1 MFEKFLNLIFPNVCG
16 FCNKVD
22 KNSLCKNCELNLE
35 KYEINCIKD
44 YTNNSQK
51 YFDYLY
57 SALKY
62 ENEVREK
69 IIKYKFNENS
79 YLYKTFAKIII
90 KNKKV
95 YGFLKLYDIIISVPM
110 HKLKKSVRG
119 YNQSELLTKEIA
131 KQMGI
136 HFEKNVLIKI
146 RNTKVQS
153 TLTKTQRAENVKNA
167 FLVTDDTKIK
177 DKKIILIDDIYT
189 TGSTVNECSRILK
202 KAGAKEICVVTIAKD

>member
-16 FCNKVD
+16 FCNKID
-22 KNSLCKNCELNLE
+22 KNSLCKNCELNLA
-35 KYEINCIKD
+35 KYKINCIKD
-44 YTNNSQK
+44 YTKNNKK

-90 KNKKV
+90 KDKKI
-95 YGFLKLYDIIISVPM
+95 YGFLKLYDIIIPVPM
-110 HKLKKSVRG
+110 HKFKKSVRG
-119 YNQSELLTKEIA
+119 YNQSELLANEIA
-131 KQMGI
+131 KQMELA
-136 HFEKNVLIKI
+136 FEKAVLIKI
-146 RNTKVQS
+146 KNTKVQS
-153 TLTKTQRAENVKNA
+153 TLTKTQRRENVKNV
-167 FLVTDDTKIK
+167 FFVTDATKIK

-189 TGSTVNECSRILK
+189 TGCTVNECSKVLK
-202 KAGAKEICVVTIAKD
+202 QSGAREICVVTIAKD

>member
-16 FCNKVD
+16 FCNEID
-22 KNSLCKNCELNLE
+22 KNSLCKNCELSLE

-44 YTNNSQK
+44 YTKDNQK
-51 YFDYLY
+51 YFDYQY

-62 ENEVREK
+62 ENIVREK

-95 YGFLKLYDIIISVPM
+95 YGFLKLYDIIIPVPM

-119 YNQSELLTKEIA
+119 YNQSELLAKEIA
-131 KQMGI
+131 KQMEL
-136 HFEKNVLIKI
+136 HFEKELLIKI
-146 RNTKVQS
+146 KNTKVQS

-167 FLVTDDTKIK
+167 FFVADTTKVK
-177 DKKIILIDDIYT
+177 GKKIILIDDIYT
-189 TGSTVNECSRILK
+189 TGSTVNECSKVLK

>member
-22 KNSLCKNCELNLE
+22 KNSLCKNCELSLE

-51 YFDYLY
+51 HFDYLY

-119 YNQSELLTKEIA
+119 YNQSELLAKEIA

-136 HFEKNVLIKI
+136 QFEKNVLIKI